1 MKARH
6 RVAYCTAVNLGY
18 LEIPQSLGKFWSNW
32 KSFRTKLVMRISIQK
47 HRCVPYLLRSQL
59 GNSAA
64 AVFLSVHHAV
74 VNPACDFGLFPG
86 APRGLAP

>member
-1 MKARH
+1 M
-6 RVAYCTAVNLGY
+6 
-18 LEIPQSLGKFWSNW
+18 
-32 KSFRTKLVMRISIQK
+32 MRISIQK